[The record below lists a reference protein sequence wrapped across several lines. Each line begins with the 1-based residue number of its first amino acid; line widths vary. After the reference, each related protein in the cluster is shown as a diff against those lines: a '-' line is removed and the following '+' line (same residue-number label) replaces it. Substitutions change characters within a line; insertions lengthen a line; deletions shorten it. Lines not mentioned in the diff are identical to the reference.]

1 MNAELETIL
10 SAQADQAD
18 AMAEMRLG
26 EPGPARVSVPREA
39 LALSLGPLTFKD
51 AQPDATGKVPVAL
64 TIRTAKAVDH
74 WYWGR
79 IIHDLAGMTKHKDSL
94 PIDYAHDDDQVL
106 GYMDRFDV
114 NDEAIYAEG
123 YLVPFEDGDRA
134 SEVIHKAKQGVP
146 YEASIYMGGPL
157 ALEEIQE
164 GATAEVNGETVDG
177 PVLIVRQWSLRGT
190 AICPYGAD
198 RHTQTKFSQTHTIDV
213 EYQMP
218 KKTPPATPAP
228 DADKLNDKPTDPPAD
243 PTPPVDDQLTNQPTD
258 PPEDRKEL
266 ARFVDAFGA
275 EKGAGWYLAGR
286 QFAECQ
292 AEAYADAE
300 KRAATVTEE
309 MAAMAVKLTETE
321 AKLSETEAKLEA
333 TTKELDKYKAAFDRG
348 EEKPAAFAEDDDSP
362 EAAEH
367 RHRVNTLGENLA
379 KVAGGMKL
387 KKTA

>member
-79 IIHDLAGMTKHKDSL
+79 IIHDLSGMTKHKDSL

-177 PVLIVRQWSLRGT
+177 PVLISANGVYGERPFAPTGPTVTRRQSFR
-190 AICPYGAD
+190 
-198 RHTQTKFSQTHTIDV
+198 
-213 EYQMP
+213 
-218 KKTPPATPAP
+218 
-228 DADKLNDKPTDPPAD
+228 KPTLLTWSTRCPRKPRRPRRP
-243 PTPPVDDQLTNQPTD
+243 PTPTSSTTSRPIRPPT
-258 PPEDRKEL
+258 PRPR
-266 ARFVDAFGA
+266 
-275 EKGAGWYLAGR
+275 
-286 QFAECQ
+286 
-292 AEAYADAE
+292 
-300 KRAATVTEE
+300 
-309 MAAMAVKLTETE
+309 
-321 AKLSETEAKLEA
+321 S
-333 TTKELDKYKAAFDRG
+333 TT
-348 EEKPAAFAEDDDSP
+348 S
-362 EAAEH
+362 
-367 RHRVNTLGENLA
+367 
-379 KVAGGMKL
+379 
-387 KKTA
+387 